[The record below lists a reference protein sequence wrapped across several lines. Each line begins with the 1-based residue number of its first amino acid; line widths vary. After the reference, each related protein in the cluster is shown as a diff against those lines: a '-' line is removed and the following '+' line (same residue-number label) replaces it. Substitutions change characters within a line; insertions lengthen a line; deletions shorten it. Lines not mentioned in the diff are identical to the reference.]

1 MASTRSAASHRIA
14 APMHHVLP
22 LLRHVA
28 VAVLVDV
35 VATVAHA
42 HLAMRIALVVVVIAA
57 HRLWRCCR
65 H

>member
-1 MASTRSAASHRIA
+1 MAPTRSAASHRVA
-14 APMHHVLP
+14 ARMHHALP

-28 VAVLVDV
+28 VGVLVDV

-42 HLAMRIALVVVVIAA
+42 QLAMRIALVVAVIAA
-57 HRLWRCCR
+57 ERGWRCCR